1 MYSKQFLKWQSYGE
15 IKKLDNQKFPI
26 RKIIITVSFLLILL
40 SIWFISIDKTI
51 DGVIIDKGFILQ
63 PGKPD
68 HFYFELKKNEKKFSV
83 DITEEIYDK
92 YQMGDY
98 FKNK

>member
-1 MYSKQFLKWQSYGE
+1 MYSRQFLKWQSYGE
-15 IKKLDNQKFPI
+15 IRKLDNKKFPI
-26 RKIIITVSFLLILL
+26 RKIIVVISFLLILL
-40 SIWFISIDKTI
+40 SICFISIDKTI
-51 DGVIIDKGFILQ
+51 DGTIIDKGFILQ

-83 DITEEIYDK
+83 DITEDVYYK

-98 FKNK
+98 FKK